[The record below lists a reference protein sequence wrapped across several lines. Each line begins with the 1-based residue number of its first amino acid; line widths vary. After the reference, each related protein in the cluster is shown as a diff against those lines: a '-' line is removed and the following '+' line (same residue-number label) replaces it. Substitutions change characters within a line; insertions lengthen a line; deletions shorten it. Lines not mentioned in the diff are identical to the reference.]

1 MGSTT
6 TRLIGKQNRRAPLA
20 VVSPTFSLVFSL
32 GLGLAGA
39 RPVEAGETIRIAI
52 GTQDTTIN
60 CATGGLIIRE
70 LKLLEKYL
78 PHDDAYGGK
87 YKDVSYDISWKNF
100 TAGAPLTSEMVAHKL
115 DFGAMADFPSVLNG
129 VAFKKQGERSLYL
142 GPLSA
147 SATGAGNGLLVPSNS
162 PVQSLAELKGK
173 QISVPFGSASHGML
187 LRAIDS
193 LGWNPETDVVITSQA
208 PEVGGSFLK
217 SGKID
222 AHADFVPFAELFPFR
237 GFARKILD
245 GSTVGVPTSHGLL
258 VTGAFADKY
267 PELVVS
273 FVKAALEADRL
284 VTAEPEKYSELIQK
298 VTGVEAEVNYMF
310 HGPLGIQTR
319 DYTIKPSVRKGIEV
333 AVDTLKLL
341 KKTDTTLDLS
351 TWIDDRFVRQAAR
364 ELGLDYEARLKSDA
378 PLPLKG
384 PDARTGE
391 PIREPK
397 LAGQIWV
404 AGEARVRAYATPRST
419 LAALAELERTG
430 KKVRVAFVHDRESGL
445 KLFAHKAFYV
455 QGGTEEG
462 TERRPT
468 DARPDGADGKT
479 KIGTRGETDAV
490 RAAFLSRARA
500 EAWAKAHGQGR
511 VLEAAR
517 ALAAGGGAN
526 PKAATGTAAS
536 AAGAAPAVPPTAA
549 R

>member
-1 MGSTT
+1 MSLPRERYQDRPDHEDRQSHEAKGRPPMRST
-6 TRLIGKQNRRAPLA
+6 TRLTGRTSRGALLA
-20 VVSPTFSLVFSL
+20 VTAA
-32 GLGLAGA
+32 GAGMLAMLTAA
-39 RPVEAGETIRIAI
+39 RPVRAGETIRIAI

-78 PHDDAYGGK
+78 PHGDEHGGK
-87 YKDVSYDISWKNF
+87 YKDVTYDITWKNF

-129 VAFKKQGERSLYL
+129 VAFKKQGERSVYL
-142 GPLSA
+142 GPLSG
-147 SATGAGNGLLVPSNS
+147 SATGAGNGLLVPLDS

-187 LRAIDS
+187 LRAINS
-193 LGWNPETDVVITSQA
+193 LGWNPETDVTITSQA

-245 GSTVGVPTSHGLL
+245 GSTVGIPTSHGLL

-267 PELVVS
+267 PELVVA
-273 FVKAALEADRL
+273 FVKASLEADRL
-284 VTAEPEKYSELIQK
+284 VTADPEKYSELIQK

-319 DYTIKPSVRKGIEV
+319 DYTIKPSVRKGLEV
-333 AVDTLKLL
+333 AVETLKLL

-378 PLPLKG
+378 PSPLEG

-391 PIREPK
+391 PIRGPK

-404 AGEARVRAYATPRST
+404 AGEPKVRAYATPNST
-419 LAALAELERTG
+419 LAAITELARAG

-445 KLFAHKAFYV
+445 ELFANKAFYV
-455 QGGTEEG
+455 QAKAATGG
-462 TERRPT
+462 
-468 DARPDGADGKT
+468 
-479 KIGTRGETDAV
+479 V
-490 RAAFLSRARA
+490 QAAFLSRERA
-500 EAWAKAHGQGR
+500 EGWAKAQGQGR
-511 VLEAAR
+511 VLDAAQ
-517 ALAAGGGAN
+517 ALAAAGGAAS
-526 PKAATGTAAS
+526 PGTSASTAGTKTPAATPVPPAS
-536 AAGAAPAVPPTAA
+536 PTAA